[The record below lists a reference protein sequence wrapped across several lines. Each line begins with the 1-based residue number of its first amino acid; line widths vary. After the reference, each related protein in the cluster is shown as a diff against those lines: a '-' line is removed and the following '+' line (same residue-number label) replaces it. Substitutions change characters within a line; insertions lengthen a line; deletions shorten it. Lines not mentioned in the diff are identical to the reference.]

1 MAAKINW
8 SWLPTEWEIEEA
20 GALQALARGEAHPH
34 QQKIALD
41 FIINKAADTYG
52 PSFYGN
58 GELDSAHHEGR
69 RYVGNT
75 IVKMLKLNLSTL
87 KRKEK

>member
-1 MAAKINW
+1 MKILW
-8 SWLPTEWEIEEA
+8 SWLPSAWEIEEA
-20 GALQALARGEAHPH
+20 GAIQALARGEAEPH

-41 FIINKAADTYG
+41 FIITKVADING
-52 PSFYGN
+52 PSLYGN

-75 IVKMLKLNLSTL
+75 IVKMLKLNLDTL
-87 KRKEK
+87 KRKDK